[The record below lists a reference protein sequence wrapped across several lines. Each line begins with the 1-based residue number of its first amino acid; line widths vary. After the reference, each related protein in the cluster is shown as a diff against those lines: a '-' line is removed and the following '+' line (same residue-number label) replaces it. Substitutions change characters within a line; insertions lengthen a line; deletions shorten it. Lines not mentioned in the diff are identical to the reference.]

1 MKNIKTISI
10 VFILNIFSVLIISSC
25 DSFVEVDLPKSQLYA
40 GTVFQEF
47 GTADAAITNIYSKIR
62 DSGILTGSS
71 SGIYFQLG
79 LYADELTWYG
89 SPASASHNFFDNSLL
104 PNTSTVGEYWNS
116 TYNQIY
122 AANAII
128 EGSKASLSLSLTQK
142 KQLEGEALFLRAL
155 LHFYLVNLYGSIPYI
170 KTTDY
175 KLNKEVR
182 KLSQDEIYSL
192 TRLDLENSL
201 ELLTD
206 TDQNSSRIRP
216 SKSAAVALLARV
228 YLYSGLWAEAS
239 NAASAVINKSETYIL
254 EDLNKVFLKESRETI
269 WQLQPSVAGKNTD
282 EAGAFVFLSGPPP
295 LTALSAVLVNTFSPG
310 DKRRN
315 NWIGSVSNASFSW
328 FYAYKYK
335 KNNPTAVST
344 EFPIVLRLA
353 EQYLI
358 RAEAR
363 AEHGDL
369 IGSLEDLNKVHTRA
383 GLQPLANMDKESLL
397 LQVLQERRLEFFT
410 EYGHRFFDLKRSGL
424 INSVLKPVKNGWNTS
439 DILLPVP
446 QTEIELNPKLLPQN
460 EGY

>member
-10 VFILNIFSVLIISSC
+10 LFALNIFSGLISSGC
-25 DSFVEVDLPKSQLYA
+25 DSFVEVDLPKSQLYT

-79 LYADELTWYG
+79 LYTDELTWYG
-89 SPASASHNFFDNSLL
+89 SPASASQNFYDNSLL
-104 PNTSTVGEYWNS
+104 PNTSTVAEYWNS

-122 AANAII
+122 AANAVI
-128 EGSKASLSLSLTQK
+128 EGCRESLSLSLTQK

-175 KLNKEVR
+175 KLNKDAR
-182 KLSQDEIYSL
+182 KLSQGEIYSL
-192 TRLDLENSL
+192 TRLDLENAL
-201 ELLTD
+201 HLLTD
-206 TDQNSSRIRP
+206 TDQNSSRTRP
-216 SKSAAVALLARV
+216 SKSASVALLARV
-228 YLYSGLWAEAS
+228 YLYSGLWPEAS
-239 NAASAVINKSETYIL
+239 NAASAVINKSETYTL

-295 LTALSAVLVNTFSPG
+295 LTALNSVLVNAFSPT
-310 DKRRN
+310 DRRRN
-315 NWIGSVSNASFSW
+315 NWIGSVSNASSSW

-335 KNNPTAVST
+335 KNNATAVST

-363 AEHGDL
+363 AEQGDL
-369 IGSLEDLNKVHTRA
+369 IGALEDLNKVHTRA
-383 GLQPLANMDKESLL
+383 GLQPLANIDKESLL
-397 LQVLQERRLEFFT
+397 LEVLHERRLEFFT

-424 INSVLKPVKNGWNTS
+424 INDVLKPEKW
-439 DILLPVP
+439 L
-446 QTEIELNPKLLPQN
+446 E
-460 EGY
+460 